1 MSAAMLRELTI
12 AFERAQNDRAIV
24 ILTSAR
30 DGIFSA
36 GFDTKVLARKDP
48 QEVFEMVR
56 MGADLAA
63 RVLAFP
69 YPVMHACGLTR
80 GGLYAHFVSKG
91 QLYGEACNL
100 AALSD
105 VMFNEYLGIPATSA
119 ILSSEFAFLALDIAS
134 KRPEV
139 RAAFTEAFTSISK
152 RLSGRSEANAR
163 CIESRSLS
171 AAALIVGA
179 LAVANTMDSQ
189 ALKQKLIAS
198 CKENASTLLNDT
210 ERSTPTFFWEPA
222 L

>member
-69 YPVMHACGLTR
+69 YPVIIANPGHAYPMGAFL
-80 GGLYAHFVSKG
+80 L
-91 QLYGEACNL
+91 L
-100 AALSD
+100 AADIRIGADGPYTIGLD
-105 VMFNEYLGIPATSA
+105 EIAIGIPV
-119 ILSSEFAFLALDIAS
+119 
-134 KRPEV
+134 PE
-139 RAAFTEAFTSISK
+139 
-152 RLSGRSEANAR
+152 
-163 CIESRSLS
+163 
-171 AAALIVGA
+171 
-179 LAVANTMDSQ
+179 
-189 ALKQKLIAS
+189 
-198 CKENASTLLNDT
+198 
-210 ERSTPTFFWEPA
+210 
-222 L
+222 